1 MPRNGRTDA
10 RTRAHGAGNKQAV
23 TTARTTL
30 ARLRPRGFELRS
42 AAGET
47 SKHHASNF
55 CDGTPLS
62 RRTCRAADPLHF
74 GARKPWHVHRLDSG
88 ARTPESGLMAFSFSR
103 WPAAGPGAFS
113 PRPHPLTTGS
123 PQLTACLRRET
134 LDKTDSHIP
143 EGSIGTDSCQWTRL
157 RVLDRNLDTYVSVTS
172 SYSYEDM

>member
-1 MPRNGRTDA
+1 MDA
-10 RTRAHGAGNKQAV
+10 RTHETRAHGAENKQAV

-30 ARLRPRGFELRS
+30 ARLRFELRS

-47 SKHHASNF
+47 SKHITLLISVMA
-55 CDGTPLS
+55 

-88 ARTPESGLMAFSFSR
+88 ARTPDSGLMAFSFSR

-113 PRPHPLTTGS
+113 PRPHPFTTGS

-143 EGSIGTDSCQWTRL
+143 EGSIGLDPITDSCQWTRL

-172 SYSYEDM
+172 SYEDM

>member
-1 MPRNGRTDA
+1 M
-10 RTRAHGAGNKQAV
+10 
-23 TTARTTL
+23 RTTL
-30 ARLRPRGFELRS
+30 ARLRVR
-42 AAGET
+42 T
-47 SKHHASNF
+47 SKRGRRNIEAHHASNF

-88 ARTPESGLMAFSFSR
+88 ARTPDSGLMAFSFSR

-134 LDKTDSHIP
+134 LDKTHKTDSHIP
-143 EGSIGTDSCQWTRL
+143 EGSIGLDPITDSCQWTRL